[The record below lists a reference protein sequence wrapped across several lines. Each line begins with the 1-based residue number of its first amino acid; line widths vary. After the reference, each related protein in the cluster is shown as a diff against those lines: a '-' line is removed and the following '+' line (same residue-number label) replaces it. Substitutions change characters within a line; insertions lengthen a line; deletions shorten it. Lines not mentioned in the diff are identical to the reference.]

1 MGEMKNNFPKIPQ
14 TFNVQSL
21 TALHIIVS
29 SPTTWPPGCQTC
41 STAFDVPFTYDKMG
55 YYNTKG
61 GVDMSNCIF
70 CKIVNGEL
78 PSAKVFEN
86 DDILAFLDISQ
97 ITKGHTLVI
106 PKVHKEDIFEMD
118 EETAGKLFSVVPE
131 IAQAIKDEFN
141 AKGMNLLNNNGSFAG
156 QEVFHYHMHLI
167 PRYDEHDGFSKR
179 FVSHQSEYSIEDLQT
194 MAAAISS
201 KLK

>member
-1 MGEMKNNFPKIPQ
+1 
-14 TFNVQSL
+14 
-21 TALHIIVS
+21 
-29 SPTTWPPGCQTC
+29 
-41 STAFDVPFTYDKMG
+41 
-55 YYNTKG
+55 
-61 GVDMSNCIF
+61 MSNCIF

-86 DDILAFLDISQ
+86 EDILAFLDISQ

-118 EETAGKLFSVVPE
+118 EETAAKLFSAVPK
-131 IAQAIKDEFN
+131 IAQAIKGEFG

-167 PRYDEHDGFSKR
+167 PRYDENDGFSKR
-179 FVSHQSEYSIEDLQT
+179 FVSHQSEYSSEDLQKL
-194 MAAAISS
+194 ASAISNQ
-201 KLK
+201 LK

>member
-1 MGEMKNNFPKIPQ
+1 
-14 TFNVQSL
+14 
-21 TALHIIVS
+21 
-29 SPTTWPPGCQTC
+29 
-41 STAFDVPFTYDKMG
+41 
-55 YYNTKG
+55 
-61 GVDMSNCIF
+61 MSNCIF

-86 DDILAFLDISQ
+86 EDILAFLDISQ

-118 EETAGKLFSVVPE
+118 EETAAKLFSAVPK
-131 IAQAIKDEFN
+131 IARAIKAEFG

-167 PRYDEHDGFSKR
+167 PRYDENDGFSKR
-179 FVSHQSEYSIEDLQT
+179 FVSHQSEYSSEDLQT
-194 MAAAISS
+194 MAAAISNQ
-201 KLK
+201 LT

>member
-1 MGEMKNNFPKIPQ
+1 
-14 TFNVQSL
+14 
-21 TALHIIVS
+21 
-29 SPTTWPPGCQTC
+29 
-41 STAFDVPFTYDKMG
+41 
-55 YYNTKG
+55 
-61 GVDMSNCIF
+61 MSNCIF

-78 PSAKVFEN
+78 PSAKIFEN
-86 DDILAFLDISQ
+86 EDILAFLDISQ

-118 EETAGKLFSVVPE
+118 EETAAKLFSAVPQ
-131 IAQAIKDEFN
+131 IAHAIKDQFG

-167 PRYDEHDGFSKR
+167 PRYDANDGFSTR
-179 FVSHQSEYSIEDLQT
+179 FVSHQSEYTSEDLQQ

-201 KLK
+201 RLK